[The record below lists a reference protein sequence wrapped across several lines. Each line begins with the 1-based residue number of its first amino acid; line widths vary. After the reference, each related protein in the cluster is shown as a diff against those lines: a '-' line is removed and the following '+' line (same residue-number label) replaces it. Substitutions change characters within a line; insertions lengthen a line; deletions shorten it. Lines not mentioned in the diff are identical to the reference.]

1 MSMRNDPE
9 LDDILQDGELQ
20 HVADLLRAGRMSE
33 DPPLDDAFRS
43 ALRRQLMNRA
53 WGMGGPRTE
62 PWWRK
67 AFGPAGL
74 AWAGAAVGVVL
85 IAAAVVFTALTSPST
100 GGLTQEVQV
109 TSPMN
114 QQSAVRLQQ
123 PILVNFN
130 QPMDHPSTEGAVQI
144 TPATTVAFSW
154 SANTLSV
161 QPTSGNLAPNTQYQV
176 TIGPG
181 ARTASG
187 EKIQAP
193 KTITFV
199 TQPPAPSPSPTPTPV
214 PSPTPRAQLPDQH
227 QLVGV
232 SAGATNI
239 QWLPDSS
246 IVFFVSGGGALESV
260 PTAGGAINTLVPDG
274 VTSAAVAPAG
284 DRLAYIRNGKIEVL
298 GLVEGLD
305 KVEISPVPAPTHV
318 GWTKDGVVWTAAD
331 GVYTQSSGGPVKL
344 TSLPTTGTI
353 NILSFSP
360 DGAHLVYTQDQSL
373 YVFDIATGKGIV
385 LGLAGAQFLGWSPDG
400 TGLMYSTAQGVV
412 VSDVGGKTAAT
423 LPAGE
428 PTWSSQDEILL
439 GSDTDLWE
447 VRPDGTGLIKL
458 AEGTYHFPVWAPNG
472 VAFIYVRG
480 GGVFGATAP
489 APPPRPSVL
498 DAATSAVNSFM
509 QARKSSDSVKANSY
523 LDDNGKKA
531 YMSSGGGLNL
541 IVAGD
546 PSFSRYYLLT
556 QSITGDHPDTTQIVV
571 RIVLSHDKLDV
582 STYEETLTL
591 VRTQG
596 SQQFLVDQATAG
608 PLLTL
613 GKGAEVVSVEVSAST
628 VKITFDSDLKPE
640 SVATGVI
647 ILDSKGKQVGGSP
660 VYANRTVTI
669 SGLDLKPH
677 TTYKVVVL
685 STVQDVSGTN
695 ISAEYDLTLSGP
707 ADVRGGA
714 NGRGEQSPSPSPLST
729 PSARPSSSPPT
740 S

>member
-1 MSMRNDPE
+1 MSMRHDPE
-9 LDDILQDGELQ
+9 LDDILQDGDLQ
-20 HVADLLRAGRMSE
+20 HVADLLHAGRMSE

-53 WGMGGPRTE
+53 WGMGGPTTE

-85 IAAAVVFTALTSPST
+85 IAAAVVFTALSSSST

-181 ARTASG
+181 AKTVSG
-187 EKIQAP
+187 EKLTAP

-199 TQPPAPSPSPTPTPV
+199 TQPPAPTPSPTPTPI
-214 PSPTPRAQLPDQH
+214 PSPTLRPQLPDQR

-239 QWLPDSS
+239 QWSPDSS
-246 IVFFVSGGGALESV
+246 IMFFVSAGGALVSV
-260 PTAGGAINTLVPDG
+260 PAAGGTVTTLVQDG
-274 VTSAAVAPAG
+274 VTSAAIAPAG
-284 DRLAYIRNGKIEVL
+284 DSLAYIRNSKIGVL
-298 GLVEGLD
+298 NLAAGTTI
-305 KVEISPVPAPTHV
+305 EISPTPAPTRV
-318 GWTKDGVVWTAAD
+318 GWTKDGVDWTAVD
-331 GVYTQSSGGPVKL
+331 GVYAQGPNGPIKL
-344 TSLPTTGTI
+344 TSLPTTSTV
-353 NILSFSP
+353 NVLSFSP
-360 DGAHLVYTQDQSL
+360 DGAHLAYTQDQSL

-447 VRPDGTGLIKL
+447 VRPDGTGLTKL
-458 AEGTYHFPVWAPNG
+458 AEGTYHLPVWAPNG
-472 VAFIYVRG
+472 LAFVYVRG

-498 DAATSAVNSFM
+498 DAAASAVNSFM
-509 QARKSSDSVKANSY
+509 QARKSSDSVKANTY
-523 LDDNGKKA
+523 LDDNGRKA
-531 YMSSGGGLNL
+531 YTSSGGGLNL

-556 QSITGDHPDTTQIVV
+556 QSITGDHPDTTQFVV

-582 STYEETLTL
+582 NTYEETLTL

-596 SQQFLVDQATAG
+596 SQQFLIDQATAG

-613 GKGAEVVSVEVSAST
+613 GKGAEVVTVEVTAST

-647 ILDSKGKQVGGSP
+647 ILDSKGKQVGANP
-660 VYANRTVTI
+660 VYGNRTVTI

-677 TTYKVVVL
+677 ATYKLVVL

-695 ISAEYDLTLSGP
+695 IAAEYDLTFNGP
-707 ADVRGGA
+707 ADAHGGA
-714 NGRGEQSPSPSPLST
+714 NKRGEQSPSPAPLAS
-729 PSARPSSSPPT
+729 PSATPSSSPA

>member
-1 MSMRNDPE
+1 MSMHHDPE
-9 LDDILQDGELQ
+9 LEDILQDGELK

-53 WGMGGPRTE
+53 WGMGERTV

-74 AWAGAAVGVVL
+74 AWAGAAVGVIL
-85 IAAAVVFTALTSPST
+85 IAAAVVFTALTSGST
-100 GGLTQEVQV
+100 GSLTRDVLV

-114 QQSAVRLQQ
+114 DQSAVRLQQ

-130 QPMDHPSTEGAVQI
+130 QPMDHASTESAVQI

-176 TIGPG
+176 TIGPA

-187 EKIQAP
+187 EKLAGP

-199 TQPPAPSPSPTPTPV
+199 TQPPAPTPSPTPTPV
-214 PSPTPRAQLPDQH
+214 PSPSPRTQLPDQH
-227 QLVGV
+227 QLAGIP
-232 SAGATNI
+232 AGATNL
-239 QWLPDSS
+239 QWSSDSS
-246 IVFFVSGGGALESV
+246 IVFFVTAGGALESV
-260 PTAGGAINTLVPDG
+260 AAAGGAINMLVPDG
-274 VTSAAVAPAG
+274 VTSAAVEPAG
-284 DRLAYIRNGKIEVL
+284 DRVAYIRNGKIEVL
-298 GLVEGLD
+298 SLVAGDSL
-305 KVEISPVPAPTHV
+305 EISPVLAPTRV
-318 GWTKDGVVWTAAD
+318 AWTKDGVVWTAVD
-331 GVYTQSSGGPVKL
+331 GVYGQGANGPIKL
-344 TSLPTTGTI
+344 TSLPTTSTI
-353 NILSFSP
+353 NVLSFSP
-360 DGAHLVYTQDQSL
+360 DGAHLAYAQDQSL
-373 YVFDIATGKGIV
+373 YAFDIATGKGIV
-385 LGLAGAQFLGWSPDG
+385 LGLAGAQFLGWSPDA

-412 VSDVGGKTAAT
+412 IAEVDGKTVAT
-423 LPAGE
+423 LPFGE
-428 PTWSSQDEILL
+428 PSWSSQDEILL

-447 VRPDGTGLIKL
+447 VRPDGTGLTKL

-472 VAFIYVRG
+472 VTFIYLRG
-480 GGVFGATAP
+480 AAVFSASAP
-489 APPPRPSVL
+489 APPPRPSAL
-498 DAATSAVNSFM
+498 DAASSVVNIFM
-509 QARKSSDSVKANSY
+509 QARKNQDGVKASAY
-523 LDDNGKKA
+523 LDDNGRKA
-531 YMSSGGGLNL
+531 YSSASGGLNL
-541 IVAGD
+541 VVTGD

-556 QSITGDHPDTTQIVV
+556 QSITGDHPVTAQFVV

-596 SQQFLVDQATAG
+596 SQQFLIDQAAAG

-613 GKGAEVVSVEVSAST
+613 GKGAEVVSVEVSPST
-628 VKITFDSDLKPE
+628 IKITFDSDLKPE

-647 ILDSKGKQVGGSP
+647 ILDSKGKQVGGNP

-669 SGLDLKPH
+669 SGLELKPH
-677 TTYKVVVL
+677 ATYKLVVL

-695 ISAEYDLTLSGP
+695 IAAEYDLTFGGP
-707 ADVRGGA
+707 AEAHGGA
-714 NGRGEQSPSPSPLST
+714 NGRGEQIPSPSPQAS
-729 PSARPSSSPPT
+729 PSATPSSSP
-740 S
+740 SS

>member
-1 MSMRNDPE
+1 MSMQHDAE
-9 LDDILQDGELQ
+9 LDDILQDGELK

-33 DPPLDDAFRS
+33 EPPLDDAFRS

-53 WGMGGPRTE
+53 WGMSGTTV

-85 IAAAVVFTALTSPST
+85 IAAAVVFTALTSSST

-181 ARTASG
+181 AKTATG
-187 EKIQAP
+187 EKLAAP

-199 TQPPAPSPSPTPTPV
+199 TSPPTPSPSPTPTPV
-214 PSPTPRAQLPDQH
+214 PSPSPRAQLPDQH
-227 QLVGV
+227 QLLAVT
-232 SAGATNI
+232 AGISNI
-239 QWLPDSS
+239 QWSPDSS
-246 IVFFVSGGGALESV
+246 IVFFVSAGGALVSV
-260 PTAGGAINTLVPDG
+260 PAAGGTITTLVQDG
-274 VTSAAVAPAG
+274 VTSAAISPAG
-284 DRLAYIRNGKIEVL
+284 DAIAYTRNGKIEVL
-298 GLVEGLD
+298 NIMAGST
-305 KVEISPVPAPTHV
+305 VEIAPIPVPTRV
-318 GWTKDGVVWTAAD
+318 GWTKDGMVWTAVD
-331 GVYTQSSGGPVKL
+331 GVYGQGADGPVKL
-344 TSLPTTGTI
+344 ASLPTTSTI

-360 DGAHLVYTQDQSL
+360 DGAHLAYTQDQSL
-373 YVFDIATGKGIV
+373 NVFDVTTGKSIT
-385 LGLAGAQFLGWSPDG
+385 LGLAGAQLLGWSPDG
-400 TGLMYSTAQGVV
+400 TGLTYSTALGVV

-428 PTWSSQDEILL
+428 PNWSSQDEILL

-447 VRPDGTGLIKL
+447 VRPDGTGLTKL

-472 VAFIYVRG
+472 VAFIYFRG
-480 GGVFGATAP
+480 AGVFGASAP
-489 APPPRPSVL
+489 AAPPRPSAM
-498 DAATSAVNSFM
+498 DSAAAVVNNFM
-509 QARKSSDSVKANSY
+509 QARKSSDGIKASAY
-523 LDDNGKKA
+523 LDANGRKA
-531 YMSSGGGLNL
+531 YSSSGGGLNL
-541 IVAGD
+541 ILTGD

-556 QSITGDHPDTTQIVV
+556 QSITGSEPDTAQFVV

-596 SQQFLVDQATAG
+596 SQEFLIDHATAG
-608 PLLTL
+608 PLLSL
-613 GKGAEVVSVEVSAST
+613 GKGADVVSVEVSPGM

-647 ILDSKGKQVGGSP
+647 ILDSKGKQVGSSP
-660 VYANRTVTI
+660 VYANRTVTF

-677 TTYKVVVL
+677 ATYKLVVL

-695 ISAEYDLTLSGP
+695 IAAEYDLTFAGP
-707 ADVRGGA
+707 ADAHGGA
-714 NGRGEQSPSPSPLST
+714 NRRGEPSPSPSPTQAS
-729 PSARPSSSPPT
+729 PSARPSSSPA

>member
-1 MSMRNDPE
+1 MSMHHDPE
-9 LDDILQDGELQ
+9 LDDILQDGELK
-20 HVADLLRAGRMSE
+20 HVADLLRAGRMSK

-53 WGMGGPRTE
+53 WGMGERTV

-74 AWAGAAVGVVL
+74 AWAGAAVGVIL
-85 IAAAVVFTALTSPST
+85 IAAAVVFTALTSGST
-100 GGLTQEVQV
+100 GSLTRDVLV

-114 QQSAVRLQQ
+114 DQSAVRLQQ

-130 QPMDHPSTEGAVQI
+130 QPMDHASTESAVQI

-187 EKIQAP
+187 GKLAGP

-214 PSPTPRAQLPDQH
+214 PSPSPRTELPDQH
-227 QLVGV
+227 QLAGIP
-232 SAGATNI
+232 AGAANL
-239 QWLPDSS
+239 QWSSDSS
-246 IVFFVSGGGALESV
+246 IVLFVTAGGALESV
-260 PTAGGAINTLVPDG
+260 AAAGGAINTLVPDG

-298 GLVEGLD
+298 SLVASD
-305 KVEISPVPAPTHV
+305 TVEISPTPAPTRV
-318 GWTKDGVVWTAAD
+318 GWTKDGVVWTAVD
-331 GVYTQSSGGPVKL
+331 GVYAQGANGPIKL
-344 TSLPTTGTI
+344 TSLPTTITI
-353 NILSFSP
+353 NVLSFSP
-360 DGAHLVYTQDQSL
+360 DGAHLAYTQDQSL

-385 LGLAGAQFLGWSPDG
+385 LGLAGAQFLGWSPDA

-412 VSDVGGKTAAT
+412 IADVGGRTAAT
-423 LPAGE
+423 LPFGE
-428 PTWSSQDEILL
+428 PSWSSQDEILL

-447 VRPDGTGLIKL
+447 VRPDGTGLTKL
-458 AEGTYHFPVWAPNG
+458 AEGTYHLPVWAPNG
-472 VAFIYVRG
+472 VTFIYIRG
-480 GGVFGATAP
+480 AAVFGASAP
-489 APPPRPSVL
+489 APPPRPSAL
-498 DAATSAVNSFM
+498 DAASSVVNIFM
-509 QARKSSDSVKANSY
+509 QARKNQDGVKASAY
-523 LDDNGKKA
+523 LDDNGRKA
-531 YMSSGGGLNL
+531 YSSASGGLNL
-541 IVAGD
+541 VVTGD

-556 QSITGDHPDTTQIVV
+556 QSITGDHPDTAQFVV

-591 VRTQG
+591 VRTEG
-596 SQQFLVDQATAG
+596 SQQFLIDQAAAG

-613 GKGAEVVSVEVSAST
+613 GKGAEVVSVEVSPGT
-628 VKITFDSDLKPE
+628 IKITFDSDLKPE
-640 SVATGVI
+640 SIATGVI
-647 ILDSKGKQVGGSP
+647 ILDSKGKQVGGNP

-677 TTYKVVVL
+677 ATYKLVVL
-685 STVQDVSGTN
+685 STVQDVGGTN
-695 ISAEYDLTLSGP
+695 IAAEYDLTFGGP
-707 ADVRGGA
+707 AETHGGA
-714 NGRGEQSPSPSPLST
+714 NGRGVQIPSPSPQAS
-729 PSARPSSSPPT
+729 PSAMPSSST
-740 S
+740 

>member
-1 MSMRNDPE
+1 MSMWHDPE

-20 HVADLLRAGRMSE
+20 HVADLLRGGRMTE

-53 WGMGGPRTE
+53 WGMGGTTV

-74 AWAGAAVGVVL
+74 AWAGAAVGVLL
-85 IAAAVVFTALTSPST
+85 IAAAVVFTALTSPTT

-114 QQSAVRLQQ
+114 DQSAVRLQQ

-130 QPMDHPSTEGAVQI
+130 QPMDHRSTEGAVQI

-154 SANTLSV
+154 SSNTLSV

-187 EKIQAP
+187 EKLAAP

-199 TQPPAPSPSPTPTPV
+199 TSPPAPSPSPTPTPI

-227 QLVGV
+227 QLLSVT
-232 SAGATNI
+232 AGISNI
-239 QWLPDSS
+239 QWTPDSS
-246 IVFFVSGGGALESV
+246 IVFFVSAGGALLSE
-260 PTAGGAINTLVPDG
+260 PAAGGTVTTLVQNG
-274 VTSAAVAPAG
+274 VTSAAIAPAG
-284 DRLAYIRNGKIEVL
+284 GSLAYIRNGKVEVL
-298 GLVEGLD
+298 SLD
-305 KVEISPVPAPTHV
+305 AGSTVEISPTLAATRV

-331 GVYTQSSGGPVKL
+331 GVYALGADGPAKL
-344 TSLPTTGTI
+344 TSLATTGTI

-360 DGAHLVYTQDQSL
+360 DGAHLAYTQDQSL
-373 YVFDIATGKGIV
+373 YVFDIGTGKGIV

-400 TGLMYSTAQGVV
+400 TGIMYSTAQGVV
-412 VSDVGGKTAAT
+412 VADVAGKTATT

-447 VRPDGTGLIKL
+447 VRPDGTGLTKL

-472 VAFIYVRG
+472 VAFIYLRG
-480 GGVFGATAP
+480 GGVFGASAP
-489 APPPRPSVL
+489 APPARPSAL
-498 DAATSAVNSFM
+498 DNAAAVVNSFM
-509 QARKSSDSVKANSY
+509 QARKSSDEIKASAY
-523 LDDNGKKA
+523 LGDNGRKA
-531 YMSSGGGLNL
+531 YSSSGGGLNL
-541 IVAGD
+541 VVKGD
-546 PSFSRYYLLT
+546 PIFSRYYLLT
-556 QSITGDHPDTTQIVV
+556 QSITGTQPDTAQFVV
-571 RIVLSHDKLDV
+571 RIVLSHDKRDV
-582 STYEETLTL
+582 SAFEETLTL

-596 SQQFLVDQATAG
+596 SQQFLIDQAAAG

-613 GKGAEVVSVEVSAST
+613 GKGAEVVSVEVSPGT

-640 SVATGVI
+640 SVATGII

-660 VYANRTVTI
+660 VYANRTVTFG
-669 SGLDLKPH
+669 GLDLKPH
-677 TTYKVVVL
+677 GTYKLVVL
-685 STVQDVSGTN
+685 STVQDVGGTN
-695 ISAEYDLTLSGP
+695 VAAEYDLTFAGP
-707 ADVRGGA
+707 ADTHSGA
-714 NGRGEQSPSPSPLST
+714 NKRGEPTPSPSPQASPSAT
-729 PSARPSSSPPT
+729 PSPAS
-740 S
+740 

>member
-1 MSMRNDPE
+1 MWHDPE
-9 LDDILQDGELQ
+9 LDDILQDGELK

-53 WGMGGPRTE
+53 WGMGGTATV

-85 IAAAVVFTALTSPST
+85 IAVAVVFTALTSSST

-114 QQSAVRLQQ
+114 DQSAVRLQQ

-144 TPATTVAFSW
+144 TPATTIAFSW

-181 ARTASG
+181 AKTASG
-187 EKIQAP
+187 EKLTAP

-199 TQPPAPSPSPTPTPV
+199 TQPPAPSPSPTPTPI
-214 PSPTPRAQLPDQH
+214 PSPTPRTQLPDQH
-227 QLVGV
+227 QLLAATAGV
-232 SAGATNI
+232 SNTL
-239 QWLPDSS
+239 WSPDSS
-246 IVFFVSGGGALESV
+246 IVFFVSAGGALVSM
-260 PTAGGAINTLVPDG
+260 PAAGGTVTTLVQDA
-274 VTSAAVAPAG
+274 VTSAAIAPAG
-284 DRLAYIRNGKIEVL
+284 DSVAYIRSGKIEVL
-298 GLVEGLD
+298 TIAAGTTA
-305 KVEISPVPAPTHV
+305 EIVPTPAPTRV
-318 GWTKDGVVWTAAD
+318 AWTKDGVVWTAVD
-331 GVYTQSSGGPVKL
+331 GVYAEGANGPVKL
-344 TSLPTTGTI
+344 TALPTRSTV

-360 DGAHLVYTQDQSL
+360 DGAHLAYTQDQSL
-373 YVFDIATGKGIV
+373 YVFDIATGKSLV

-412 VSDVGGKTAAT
+412 VSDVAGKTAAT
-423 LPAGE
+423 LPTGE

-439 GSDTDLWE
+439 GSDTDLFQ
-447 VRPDGTGLIKL
+447 VRPDGTGLTKL

-472 VAFIYVRG
+472 VTFIYFRG

-489 APPPRPSVL
+489 TPPPRPSVL
-498 DAATSAVNSFM
+498 DAAASAVNSFM
-509 QARKSSDSVKANSY
+509 QARKSSDSVKASAY
-523 LDDNGKKA
+523 LDDNGRKA
-531 YMSSGGGLNL
+531 YSSSSGGLNL
-541 IVAGD
+541 VVTGD
-546 PSFSRYYLLT
+546 PTFSRYYLLT
-556 QSITGDHPDTTQIVV
+556 QSITGDHPDTAQFVV
-571 RIVLSHDKLDV
+571 RIVLSHAKLDV

-596 SQQFLVDQATAG
+596 SQQFLIDQATAG

-613 GKGAEVVSVEVSAST
+613 GKSAEVVSVDVSASSI
-628 VKITFDSDLKPE
+628 KITFDSDLKPE

-647 ILDSKGKQVGGSP
+647 ILDSKGKQVGGNP

-677 TTYKVVVL
+677 ATYKLVVL
-685 STVQDVSGTN
+685 STVQDVGGTN
-695 ISAEYDLTLSGP
+695 IAAEYDLTFSGP
-707 ADVRGGA
+707 ADTHGGA
-714 NGRGEQSPSPSPLST
+714 NKRGEQNPSPSPQASPSATPSST
-729 PSARPSSSPPT
+729 PSS
-740 S
+740 

>member
-1 MSMRNDPE
+1 MSMQHDPE
-9 LDDILQDGELQ
+9 LDDILQDGELK

-33 DPPLDDAFRS
+33 EPPLDDAFRS

-53 WGMGGPRTE
+53 WGMGGTTV

-85 IAAAVVFTALTSPST
+85 IAAAVVFTALTSSST

-130 QPMDHPSTEGAVQI
+130 QPMDHPSTERAVQI

-181 ARTASG
+181 AKTATG
-187 EKIQAP
+187 EKLAAP

-199 TQPPAPSPSPTPTPV
+199 TSPPAPSPSPTPTPV
-214 PSPTPRAQLPDQH
+214 PSPSPRAQLPDQH
-227 QLVGV
+227 QLLAVNAGV
-232 SAGATNI
+232 SNI
-239 QWLPDSS
+239 QWSPDSS
-246 IVFFVSGGGALESV
+246 IVFFVSAGGALMSV
-260 PTAGGAINTLVPDG
+260 PAAGGTVTTLVQDG
-274 VTSAAVAPAG
+274 VTSAAISPAG
-284 DRLAYIRNGKIEVL
+284 DTIAYTRNGKIEVL
-298 GLVEGLD
+298 NIMAGTT
-305 KVEISPVPAPTHV
+305 VEIAPIPVPTRV
-318 GWTKDGVVWTAAD
+318 GWTKDGMVWTAVD
-331 GVYTQSSGGPVKL
+331 GVYGQGADGPVKL
-344 TSLPTTGTI
+344 ASLPTTSTI

-360 DGAHLVYTQDQSL
+360 DGAHLAYTQDQSL
-373 YVFDIATGKGIV
+373 NVFDVTTGKSIT
-385 LGLAGAQFLGWSPDG
+385 LGLAGAQLLGWSPDG
-400 TGLMYSTAQGVV
+400 TGLMYSTALGVV

-428 PTWSSQDEILL
+428 PNWSSQDEILL

-447 VRPDGTGLIKL
+447 VRPDGTGLTKL

-472 VAFIYVRG
+472 VAFIYFRG
-480 GGVFGATAP
+480 AGVFDASAP
-489 APPPRPSVL
+489 AAPPRPSAM
-498 DAATSAVNSFM
+498 DSAAAVVNNFM
-509 QARKSSDSVKANSY
+509 QARKSSDAIKASAY
-523 LDDNGKKA
+523 LDDNGRKA
-531 YMSSGGGLNL
+531 YSSSSGGLNL
-541 IVAGD
+541 ILTGD

-556 QSITGDHPDTTQIVV
+556 QSITGSQPDTAQFVV

-596 SQQFLVDQATAG
+596 SQEFLIDHATAG
-608 PLLTL
+608 PLLSL
-613 GKGAEVVSVEVSAST
+613 GKGADVVSVEVSPGM

-647 ILDSKGKQVGGSP
+647 ILDSKGKQVGSSP
-660 VYANRTVTI
+660 VYANRTVTF

-677 TTYKVVVL
+677 ATYKLVVL

-695 ISAEYDLTLSGP
+695 IAAEYDLTFAGP
-707 ADVRGGA
+707 ADAHGGA
-714 NGRGEQSPSPSPLST
+714 NRRGDPSPSPSPTQAS
-729 PSARPSSSPPT
+729 PSARPSSSPA